1 MTSGTGSK
9 EKKEKNN
16 RKPLGESIENK
27 LMTFIID
34 EPINVGSKLPNEFEL
49 AERFGVSRSTI
60 REVVKSLCS
69 KGILDVRRG
78 SGTYVVSR
86 SIPVYDPLGI
96 SQQEDKYSL
105 ALDLCDVRLMLEPK
119 IAAKAAVNATDE
131 ERIRLREVC
140 DEVEKLYIQNK
151 NHIPKDTEFHTLLAT
166 CSKNRVV
173 ESLIPII
180 QNSVA
185 AFANI
190 THETLKRETLETH
203 RAIVQAVFDRDP
215 DGAEYAMMMH
225 LNYTRQQIMKLKNK
239 KKVKDKS
246 KLSDDYAKLFD

>member
-1 MTSGTGSK
+1 MASEAGK
-9 EKKEKNN
+9 VDKKEKIN
-16 RKPLGESIENK
+16 RKLLGEKIENQ
-27 LMTFIID
+27 LMNYILE
-34 EPINVGSKLPNEFEL
+34 EPVNVGSKLPNEFDL

-86 SIPVYDPLGI
+86 NIPVYDPLGI
-96 SQQEDKYSL
+96 SKKEDKYSL

-131 ERIRLREVC
+131 ERILLREVC
-140 DEVEKLYIQNK
+140 DEVEKLYMQDK
-151 NHIPKDTEFHTLLAT
+151 NHIPKDTEFHTLLAK
-166 CSKNRVV
+166 CSKNQVV

-180 QNSVA
+180 QNSIA

-190 THETLKRETLETH
+190 THETLKRETIETH
-203 RAIVQAVFDRDP
+203 RAIVQSVWDHDP
-215 DGAEYAMMMH
+215 DGAEYAMLMH
-225 LNYTRQQIMKLKNK
+225 LNYTRQQIMKLKSRK
-239 KKVKDKS
+239 KAKEK
-246 KLSDDYAKLFD
+246 KLMI